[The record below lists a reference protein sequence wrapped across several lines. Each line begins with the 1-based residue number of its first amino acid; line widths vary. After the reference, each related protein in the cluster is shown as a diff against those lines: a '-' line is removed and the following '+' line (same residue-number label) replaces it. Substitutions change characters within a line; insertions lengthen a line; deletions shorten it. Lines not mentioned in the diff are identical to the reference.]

1 MTIWRKNLTKFF
13 YFFSDS
19 CTPIPLSSGSAL
31 IVRDNRFRYYKWH
44 NPINTAG
51 CTENSMTTKHETTF
65 SQLFWLWSCQIFVR
79 FQANFNSFK
88 DWKKQPFK
96 QKIMLWFN
104 TKTTVFQ
111 GVFEKEL
118 THVGGFQ
125 LLDLIIPELKS
136 HVIPYKFKCSH
147 WWKIHL

>member
-118 THVGGFQ
+118 TYVMNSKLNLPLAECATWHIPFIF
-125 LLDLIIPELKS
+125 IID
-136 HVIPYKFKCSH
+136 
-147 WWKIHL
+147 KIWA